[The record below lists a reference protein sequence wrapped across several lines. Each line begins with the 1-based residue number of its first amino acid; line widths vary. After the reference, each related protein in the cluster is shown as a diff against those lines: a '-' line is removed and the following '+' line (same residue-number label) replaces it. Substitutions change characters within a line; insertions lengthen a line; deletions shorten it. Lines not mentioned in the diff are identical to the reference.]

1 MQPAESDS
9 PAASRSLRIAVV
21 GDPHFVMADHALAP
35 GSHLKFDSKGEFT
48 PKHSRQHPWAALT
61 ELVRSDPLAQKADL
75 VLCVGDLSSGGDKA
89 ALDTGW
95 KHLNELAQSMGAQLL
110 ACATGNHDVRSR
122 SQAKEVQAQAIRRM
136 GESRGLNENLKLL
149 EPPYP
154 LVDFANVTGVAPD
167 DLRMRYFGTNVVLV
181 ATRGY
186 RVVVLN
192 SCCEHTADN
201 IDFEK
206 GAFPASTKQALLKAL
221 VASTDTRLN
230 VLVCHHPPSSH
241 GYFGENNYDFISG
254 GGELLTALEE
264 HGAWLVV
271 HGHKH
276 HGHITYA
283 PGGGRSPIVF
293 AAGSLG
299 ATLPQMDNGFRNQFY
314 MIELEAAGEDL
325 RGLVRAWDWYNGMGY
340 QQANRKN
347 GGIFDGC
354 GFGYRRSPA
363 EIAAQIA
370 AAAAG
375 KLPMRW
381 DDARAAVPELAHV
394 IPSEYPLIETVLR
407 RRHQVVVE
415 PDAQDNWVTLG
426 KAAP

>member
-1 MQPAESDS
+1 MQLDEAGN
-9 PAASRSLRIAVV
+9 PAAKRTLRIAVV
-21 GDPHFVMADHALAP
+21 GDPHFVASDHDLAP
-35 GSHLKFDSKGEFT
+35 GSHLKFDSKGEFI
-48 PKHSRQHPWAALT
+48 PKHATQHPWAALT
-61 ELVRSDPLAQKADL
+61 ELVRTNPLAQKADL
-75 VLCVGDLSSGGDKA
+75 VLCVGDLSSGGDKL

-95 KHLNELAQSMGAQLL
+95 RHLNELARLLGAQIM

-122 SQAKEVQAQAIRRM
+122 SSAKEVHANVIRNL
-136 GESRGLNENLKLL
+136 GNSRGLNENLKLL
-149 EPPYP
+149 DPPYP
-154 LVDFANVTGVAPD
+154 LVDLGNLTGAVPD
-167 DLRMRYFGTNVVLV
+167 DLRTRYFGTNVVLV
-181 ATRGY
+181 TTPQY

-192 SCCEHTADN
+192 SCGEHTADN

-206 GAFPASTKQALLKAL
+206 GAFPASTKEALLKAL
-221 VASTDTRLN
+221 AASAEPRLN

-276 HGHITYA
+276 HGHLTYA
-283 PGGGRSPIVF
+283 PGGGRSPVVF
-293 AAGSLG
+293 AAASLG
-299 ATLPQMDNGFRNQFY
+299 ATLSQMDNGFRNQFY
-314 MIELEAAGEDL
+314 LIELEAADEDI
-325 RGLVRAWDWYNGMGY
+325 RGLVRAWDWYHGMGY

-354 GFGYRRSPA
+354 GFGFRRSPG
-363 EIAAQIA
+363 EIAALIA
-370 AAAAG
+370 GAATG

-381 DDARAAVPELAHV
+381 DDVRTAVPDLAHV
-394 IPSEYPLIETVLR
+394 IPSEYSLIENVLKR
-407 RRHQVVVE
+407 KHAIVVE
-415 PDAQDNWVTLG
+415 PDSQQNWFALG